1 MGGGEDEPEM
11 KEDYDAIIVGAGP
24 AGCSAAI
31 SLGRL
36 GHEVLLMDKA
46 KFPREKVCGD
56 GIGPLALEALDRLGI
71 YEAASERNPWR
82 VEGIDFFSPAGQ
94 KVRTSFSHLRG
105 RYRHGWIF
113 PRREFDLLLW
123 EHARSYPSVHVLEG
137 CEGKD
142 LVWAGGRIV
151 GVLGKRGESLE
162 EFRGKVIIGADGAY
176 SFVSKR
182 ISSPGRIFRNYS
194 LAVRGYFRQVKG
206 LTHQIEIHCERHL
219 LPGYGWVFPTGEG
232 EANVGVGIASRSL
245 KKEDLKEM
253 FRVFIEGNQ
262 SLRER
267 FREARLVKDTFG
279 GWPIPLA
286 GPATRR
292 SRQNVLLLGDAARFA
307 DVLSGEGIFYALQS
321 GECAAQAIHQG
332 LSMPRAQERIGEIYE
347 KLWKGAFGLKE
358 YWIGNLLQRLIIRE
372 SFLDWNVGRAGKNP
386 VMARNLASI
395 LCHEKTKLRLLF

>member
-1 MGGGEDEPEM
+1 M
-11 KEDYDAIIVGAGP
+11 KKDCDAIVVGAGP

-36 GHEVLLMDKA
+36 GHGVLLMDKA

-56 GIGPLALEALDRLGI
+56 GIGPLALEVLDRLGVLK
-71 YEAASERNPWR
+71 AAAERNPWR
-82 VEGIDFFSPAGQ
+82 VEGIDFFSPDG
-94 KVRTSFSHLRG
+94 KRVRSFFSHLRG

-123 EHARSYPSVHVLEG
+123 QHARSYSNVHALEG

-142 LVWAGGRIV
+142 LVYAGARIV
-151 GVLGKRGESLE
+151 GIQGKYGGSPE

-176 SFVSKR
+176 SFVGKR

-194 LAVRGYFRQVKG
+194 LAVRGYFQQVKG
-206 LTHQIEIHCERHL
+206 LTHQIEIHCEKHL
-219 LPGYGWVFPTGEG
+219 LPGYGWVFPTGEDS
-232 EANVGVGIASRSL
+232 ANVGVGIASRLL
-245 KKEDLKEM
+245 KRKDLREL
-253 FRVFIEGNQ
+253 FRVFIEENR

-267 FREARLVKDTFG
+267 FQGARLVSDSFG

-286 GPATRR
+286 GFGTRR
-292 SRQNVLLLGDAARFA
+292 SRQNVLLLGDAGRFA
-307 DVLSGEGIFYALQS
+307 DVLSGEGIFYALRS
-321 GECAAQAIHQG
+321 GECAAQAVHQSLNIPG
-332 LSMPRAQERIGEIYE
+332 GTDRAGEIYE
-347 KLWKGAFGLKE
+347 KLWRRAFDPKE

-372 SFLDWNVGRAGKNP
+372 SFLNWNVTRAGENP